1 MCHFLTSGNDD
12 NSEVKAA
19 IAEPLIEPKLEEME
33 EMATMHHASRSPSNK
48 TTVDIDSIVKATGR
62 KKNLMRPNTTVK
74 SSEGDNANG
83 LRVKKIKRT
92 PADDKESLVMVEKL
106 KKEIREAVRNKSMED
121 ITKNQ
126 FDPKLLA
133 AFRAAVA
140 GPKTD
145 EAPRKLPALAVKA
158 KKLMLQKGKVRENL
172 TKKIYADLNGKRKSE
187 WHRDCE
193 VEFWKH
199 RCTQTRKPEKIE
211 TLKSVLSL
219 LKKKPTDAET
229 KVSSETPQAANPI
242 LSRLYLADT
251 SVFPRN
257 NDIKPLLTFNET
269 GISQNTAKTTEV
281 DKTLPKISD
290 VKGGSSKPAGS
301 NMNSGNKQ
309 SIFENSDDLKKDKR
323 KWALQVLARKKALAG
338 NNSSEDKEGCPELK
352 GNYPLLVCNSR
363 PLRCVAFNIS
373 VVLRLLLICF
383 CDCYQAQLPADM
395 RPNLATSRHNKV
407 PVAVRQVRG

>member
-1 MCHFLTSGNDD
+1 MET
-12 NSEVKAA
+12 KAE
-19 IAEPLIEPKLEEME
+19 IAESLNKPKLEKME
-33 EMATMHHASRSPSNK
+33 EIATIHEESRSPSNN
-48 TTVDIDSIVKATGR
+48 TTVDIFSIVKGSGR
-62 KKNLMRPNTTVK
+62 KKNPMRPNPTDK
-74 SSEGDNANG
+74 SSEGESVAG

-92 PADDKESLVMVEKL
+92 LADDKESLVLVEKL
-106 KKEIREAVRNKSMED
+106 RKEIREAVRNKSMED
-121 ITKNQ
+121 IRKNQ

-172 TKKIYADLNGKRKSE
+172 TKKIYADSNGKRKSA

-199 RCTQTRKPEKIE
+199 RCIQTRKPEKIE
-211 TLKSVLSL
+211 TLRSVLSL
-219 LKKKPTDAET
+219 LKKKPDDAKT
-229 KVSSETPQAANPI
+229 NVSSETPQASNPI

-257 NDIKPLLTFNET
+257 DDIKPLLALKET
-269 GISQNTAKTTEV
+269 GNSQNNAKPTIA

-290 VKGGSSKPAGS
+290 AKGGSSKAVGS
-301 NMNSGNKQ
+301 KINSGNKQ
-309 SIFENSDDLKKDKR
+309 SDGLSNFTSRNSKEIFENSDELKKDKR

-338 NNSSEDKEGCPELK
+338 NNSTQEKEGCPELK
-352 GNYPLLVCNSR
+352 GNYPLLVRNSR
-363 PLRCVAFNIS
+363 PLLCHF
-373 VVLRLLLICF
+373 
-383 CDCYQAQLPADM
+383 
-395 RPNLATSRHNKV
+395 
-407 PVAVRQVRG
+407 